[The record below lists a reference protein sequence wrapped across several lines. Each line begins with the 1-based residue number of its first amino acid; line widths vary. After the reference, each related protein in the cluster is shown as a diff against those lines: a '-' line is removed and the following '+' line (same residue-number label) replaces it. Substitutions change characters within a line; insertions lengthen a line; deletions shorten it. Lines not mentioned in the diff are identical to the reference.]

1 MHGVGPST
9 VLGGRY
15 AAQRR
20 LEMLPNAER
29 WSAHDTTLE
38 RDVVLVCFAETE
50 QHADAT
56 LDAARRAAGID
67 NPRLVRVLDVGRSDG
82 IAFFV
87 EEALPDSHTVT
98 QLLGQ
103 GGLPAEEARRIAG
116 EVATGLEAA
125 RGRGL
130 HHLRLTPDSVLR
142 LPDGT
147 IKVRG
152 LATAA
157 AMAHADDV
165 DADRAART
173 DAVGIVALTY
183 AALTSRWPLPTPVP
197 GLESAP
203 HVVGGVPAPSEI
215 AAGVPGDLDGLC
227 RLTLTQDQGPV
238 SPGDFAAQIAPWAL
252 SQVQGSAVPPRSSAE
267 SAPTIALPTDQLPL
281 RPAAPR
287 RQPQAGVDEGVPQD
301 GRTTGPETP
310 GSLTPAAP
318 TPEASTAATPD
329 PTAPSSA
336 APARTG
342 SPTGAAAAGA
352 AAGAGAAAA
361 AGAAGAGS
369 ADESTRPLD
378 LRPDR
383 AGGDTT
389 QPMARPGSP
398 EDQTTAEGEGSAQGA
413 GGGIPPTT
421 STFPKYPEGP
431 GKGAAAASAAGAA
444 VAGALGTAGQAA
456 GQAAAGAAQKVGS
469 FARAAADKA
478 AERRAQR
485 QEAAERAEQRRVSLE
500 GALVESG
507 EPLDP
512 PLPMLPQELG
522 DPPSR
527 EQSRLVL
534 MIIAGF
540 LVVATALGWWGV
552 SQIGSN
558 TNLGFGTPAPKNTIT
573 VTAPPTTVGG
583 TSTPEPT
590 ATEGSPEG
598 GDFPILSATGYDPEG
613 DGSERNSEAAR
624 TYDGKDSTS
633 WSSEGYASA
642 NLGGLKKGVGVR
654 LDLGQVRS
662 VSTVK
667 LSLPDAS
674 DVTVSV
680 GPDRDRSDAT
690 EIGTSS
696 GKSGEVTL
704 KADKPVKGQYV
715 FVWFTKVS
723 QVSDGRFR
731 ATLAEVTVS

>member
-1 MHGVGPST
+1 VHGVGPST

-20 LEMLPNAER
+20 LEKLPNAER

-87 EEALPDSHTVT
+87 EEALPDTHTLT
-98 QLLGQ
+98 QLLDQ
-103 GGLPAEEARRIAG
+103 GGLPAEEARRVAG

-183 AALTSRWPLPTPVP
+183 AALTSRWPLPTPVA
-197 GLESAP
+197 GLEAAP
-203 HVVGGVPAPSEI
+203 RVVGGVPAPSEI
-215 AAGVPGDLDGLC
+215 AAGVPGDLDALC
-227 RLTLTQDQGPV
+227 RLTLIDDQGPV

-252 SQVQGSAVPPRSSAE
+252 SQVQGSAVPPRSAGETS
-267 SAPTIALPTDQLPL
+267 PTIALPTDQLPL
-281 RPAAPR
+281 RPAAPGQGRGAGAGADDADR
-287 RQPQAGVDEGVPQD
+287 RAGSAQ
-301 GRTTGPETP
+301 R
-310 GSLTPAAP
+310 
-318 TPEASTAATPD
+318 ASSS
-329 PTAPSSA
+329 APSSA
-336 APARTG
+336 SSTAP
-342 SPTGAAAAGA
+342 STGAAAAGA
-352 AAGAGAAAA
+352 AGAAVAG
-361 AGAAGAGS
+361 GAAVAASGGGGREESGADT
-369 ADESTRPLD
+369 ADDTRPLD
-378 LRPDR
+378 LSRDTAAPRTEPIPRPSSSPATPTGA
-383 AGGDTT
+383 AGADPADPAGEPAAD
-389 QPMARPGSP
+389 G
-398 EDQTTAEGEGSAQGA
+398 AE
-413 GGGIPPTT
+413 GGIPQTT
-421 STFPKYPEGP
+421 LPKYPEGP
-431 GKGAAAASAAGAA
+431 GRGTAAASAAGAA
-444 VAGALGTAGQAA
+444 VAGALGSAGQAA

-485 QEAAERAEQRRVSLE
+485 QEAAARAEERRVSLD
-500 GALVESG
+500 GTLVEAG

-522 DPPSR
+522 DTPTR

-534 MIIAGF
+534 LIVAVF
-540 LVVATALGWWGV
+540 VVVAMVVGFWGV

-558 TNLGFGTPAPKNTIT
+558 TDLGLGSNAPKNTVT

-583 TSTPEPT
+583 TTPEST

-624 TYDGKDSTS
+624 TYDGKDSTF

-680 GPDRDRSDAT
+680 GPSRDRSEAT
-690 EIGTSS
+690 EIGQSE

-704 KADKPVKGQYV
+704 KADAPVKGQYV

-723 QVSDGRFR
+723 QVGDGRFR

>member
-87 EEALPDSHTVT
+87 EEALPDTHTVT

-252 SQVQGSAVPPRSSAE
+252 SQVQGSAVPPRTAAE

-287 RQPQAGVDEGVPQD
+287 RQPQAGVDHGVPQD
-301 GRTTGPETP
+301 DRATGAETP
-310 GSLTPAAP
+310 QSP
-318 TPEASTAATPD
+318 TPATPD
-329 PTAPSSA
+329 PTAPSPA
-336 APARTG
+336 ASARTG
-342 SPTGAAAAGA
+342 SPTGAAAGA

-361 AGAAGAGS
+361 AGVAGAGS

-378 LRPDR
+378 LRTDR
-383 AGGDTT
+383 TGDDTT
-389 QPMARPGSP
+389 QPMARPVP
-398 EDQTTAEGEGSAQGA
+398 AEGEATTEGEAITEGEGTAQGA
-413 GGGIPPTT
+413 GGGIPPT

-485 QEAAERAEQRRVSLE
+485 QEAQERAEQRRVSLE

-583 TSTPEPT
+583 TNAPEPT